1 MGGRILFVLLGCL
14 AATTGANV
22 HALPSAAA
30 PPAMLDRPH
39 PQAEVV
45 VLRVHA
51 PTGVRTR
58 VVHADPEVTLS
69 SEAVHARISAPCGD
83 QAPPTDDGGTY
94 ICTFSD
100 DFDEAALDRSK
111 WLVAQTAF
119 SGMRSPNNDCFV
131 DDPDNVS
138 VAGGLLRLTAR
149 VEERAFLCLDGP
161 LSSLIASTTA
171 GAITTRGRFSQAY
184 GRFEF
189 RARMPATNVQ
199 GAHSALWLYPNSNL
213 YGAWPNSGEIDV
225 AEWYS
230 AIPDHVYPSVHYAG
244 EDHDLSSGH
253 NCRVPTANTEFHRY
267 AVEWTPTVMRFYYD
281 GQLCFRHNPT
291 PNAPLIGSQPFDK
304 PFNVVLN
311 QVYGG
316 LWNAPTDRTPDAV
329 TMEVDWVRVW
339 EAGPPPP
346 APPKA
351 CLGLP
356 VTVDL
361 AAGEAPTAGDDVV
374 RGTRG
379 SDQTDGLGGND
390 VICGRG
396 GNDVIVGSAG
406 ADRLASGGGDDVVR
420 GGVGNDLLKGGAGAD
435 KLYGGAGNDVL
446 RGGKGD
452 DLLAGNLGD
461 DRLYGG
467 AGSNTIRQ

>member
-1 MGGRILFVLLGCL
+1 MRIRAYFALFACL
-14 AATTGANV
+14 SVTAGVAVGAP
-22 HALPSAAA
+22 ASDAA
-30 PPAMLDRPH
+30 PRVAIDGPRH
-39 PQAEVV
+39 RAEAV
-45 VLRVHA
+45 VLRGHE
-51 PTGVRTR
+51 PTGGTVRI
-58 VVHADPEVTLS
+58 VGPDPAVAVS
-69 SEAVHARISAPCGD
+69 SEVAEAGMSAPCDG
-83 QAPPTDDGGTY
+83 QEPPTADGGAY
-94 ICTFSD
+94 LCTFSD
-100 DFDEAALDRSK
+100 EFDGTILDRSK

-138 VAGGLLRLTAR
+138 VGGGLLRLTAQ
-149 VEERAFLCLDGP
+149 VEERPFLCLDGP
-161 LSSLIASTTA
+161 LSSLIATTTA

-244 EDHDLSSGH
+244 EDHALSSGRD
-253 NCRVPTANTEFHRY
+253 CRVPTANTEFHRY

-281 GQLCFRHNPT
+281 GLLCFRHNPT

-316 LWNAPTDRTPDAV
+316 LWNAPTERTPDVV

-346 APPKA
+346 TPPKT
-351 CLGLP
+351 CMGLP

-361 AAGEAPTAGDDVV
+361 AAGDAPTDGDDVV

-379 SDQTDGLGGND
+379 PDQIDGRGGND

-396 GNDVIVGSAG
+396 GDDVIIGGAG
-406 ADRLASGGGDDVVR
+406 DDRIASGGSDDVLR
-420 GGVGNDLLKGGAGAD
+420 GGMGNDLLKGGAGTD
-435 KLYGGAGNDVL
+435 RLYGGSGNDVL
-446 RGGKGD
+446 RGGRGD
-452 DLLAGNLGD
+452 DSLVGGAGTD
-461 DRLYGG
+461 QLYGG
-467 AGSNTIRQ
+467 AGSDTVRQ